1 MKRLIPAMAAV
12 VFACSCG
19 TQPTQQV
26 KENGDPIKI
35 NQIGYPTKGV
45 KIAILSDSAD
55 QEFVI
60 SDFTTGKEVYKGK
73 TSEPKEWPFSG
84 TKVRTADFSD
94 FNKEGIY
101 TIISN
106 GTGASHPFVIGNDI
120 YQDLIKQS
128 LHTFYL
134 ARSGEEIR
142 SEFAGK
148 YARPA
153 AHPDLKVKIH
163 KSAAGPKR
171 KEGEIISSPG
181 GWYDA
186 GDFNKYVVNSS
197 ITVWELLHA
206 CELYPEYVN
215 KLKLNIPETENELPD
230 LIDEILVNLKWMLT
244 MQDPDDGGVYSKL
257 TSLNFCGFIMPQDD
271 DSERYVI
278 QKTTAAT
285 LDFVA
290 TLCKAERVLRNYP
303 ELEDFCNYI
312 QGCYMRAYNWAVKN
326 KDILYRQPEDVR
338 TGQYNDDR
346 IGDEWTWACIEFFI
360 SYEDEL
366 PMEVLPKDYYRFS
379 VPCWDSTSTMA
390 AISLLNNKKAC
401 AFMERHEKELLDYIT
416 EGFFK
421 LADELLAT
429 YEQSAYKVPLDVFP
443 WGSNSECANRGIVL
457 MTAYRVTGNQKYL
470 EAAQAAFHYI
480 LGRNPLDYC
489 YVTGFGSK
497 SPKDPHDRRSVAD
510 SIPDPAAGY
519 LVGGPFVGGGNECGH
534 EPNKFAALNYYDTN
548 ASYTTNEIAINWQA
562 ALVLLSIMM
571 ENE

>member
-1 MKRLIPAMAAV
+1 MKRLIHAMAAV
-12 VFACSCG
+12 VLACGCG

-26 KENGDPIKI
+26 KENGELIKV
-35 NQIGYPTKGV
+35 NQIGYPIKGV
-45 KIAILSDSAD
+45 KIAILPDSAD

-60 SDFTTGKEVYKGK
+60 TDFTTGAEVYKGK
-73 TSEPKEWPFSG
+73 TSEAKEWQFSG

-101 TIISN
+101 TIMSN
-106 GTGASHPFVIGNDI
+106 GTGGSNPFVIGDGL
-120 YQDLIKQS
+120 YQDLIKAS
-128 LHTFYL
+128 MKTFYL
-134 ARSGEEIR
+134 ARAGEEIK

-153 AHPDLKVKIH
+153 AHPDTKVKIH

-171 KEGEIISSPG
+171 KEGDIISSPG

-186 GDFNKYVVNSS
+186 GDYNKYVVNSS
-197 ITVWELLHA
+197 ITLWELLHA
-206 CELYPEYVN
+206 CELYPDYVN
-215 KLKLNIPETENELPD
+215 KLKLNIPESENDLPD

-271 DSERYVI
+271 DSERYVV

-290 TLCKAERVLRNYP
+290 TMCKAERVLRNYP
-303 ELEDFCNYI
+303 QLEEFCGVL
-312 QGCYMRAYNWAVKN
+312 QTAYMRAYNWAVKN
-326 KDILYRQPEDVR
+326 NNILYRQPEDVR

-366 PMEVLPKDYYRFS
+366 PMERQPKDFYRFS

-401 AFMERHEKELLDYIT
+401 AFMEQHEKELLDYIT
-416 EGFFK
+416 DGFFK

-429 YEQSAYKVPLDVFP
+429 YEQSAYKVPLNVFP

-519 LVGGPFVGGGNECGH
+519 LAGGPFVGGGRECGH
-534 EPNKFAALNYYDTN
+534 EPNKFSALNYYDTN